1 MPDHE
6 PGMKF
11 LLATLALAVGLLAGC
26 GKKQATA
33 HAQGGPTNQT
43 ANAASDQ
50 GTTVNSTNW
59 QTVLADF
66 GAGKNVSVAG
76 AQTGVNAQIDQA
88 KILVSQTNYPAAL
101 KLLQQVSVTKLTPEQ
116 QRRVWALKDQ
126 IRVSMAANRNGF
138 PR

>member
-1 MPDHE
+1 
-6 PGMKF
+6 MKL

-26 GKKQATA
+26 GKKQASPPP
-33 HAQGGPTNQT
+33 QGGPTNQT
-43 ANAASDQ
+43 ANAASDH

-59 QTVLADF
+59 LAVLLEF
-66 GAGKNVSVAG
+66 GSSKSAPVDPARM
-76 AQTGVNAQIDQA
+76 GVNYQIDQA

-101 KLLQQVSVTKLTPEQ
+101 QLLQQVSGKKLTPEQ